1 MADLDIWRKVMS
13 QRIPTNTDTSRYD
26 LTPQQQTAVDL
37 LATGNNITDVAAK
50 VNVTRQTIS
59 EWVNRN
65 PGFQAALNSRRQELW
80 HAQSDRLRGL
90 LPKALDALEAAVGQG
105 NIRAAVEIMRA
116 SGLYG
121 LEKPGWSTDQ
131 VESRLFGPNGR
142 IRSASTATRRRQRLE
157 ALVQR
162 SFKT

>member
-1 MADLDIWRKVMS
+1 MENLMMLQNR
-13 QRIPTNTDTSRYD
+13 TNSDTSRFD
-26 LTPQQQTAVDL
+26 LSPQQELAVDL
-37 LATGNNITDVAAK
+37 LASGSNLTDVA
-50 VNVTRQTIS
+50 TQIGICRQTVS
-59 EWVNRN
+59 GWLNGN
-65 PGFQAALNSRRQELW
+65 PSFQAALKSRRQDLW
-80 HAQSDRLRGL
+80 QAHSDRLRGL